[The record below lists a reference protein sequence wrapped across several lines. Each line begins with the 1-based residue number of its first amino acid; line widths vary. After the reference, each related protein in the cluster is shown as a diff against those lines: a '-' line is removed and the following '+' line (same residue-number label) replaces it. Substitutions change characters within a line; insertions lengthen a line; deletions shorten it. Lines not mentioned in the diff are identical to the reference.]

1 MSFKEFA
8 TKKLNE
14 EGLTGYNVTRS
25 APLYAVLS
33 SKLFPNGFTAD
44 TTTLTQKEIFDTVLV
59 VKEGNVD
66 EIAQFVDSITDAIAA
81 AKKDGL
87 KNKEAD
93 LSIRLFIARTALG
106 FADVW
111 GKYVNK

>member
-14 EGLTGYNVTRS
+14 EGVTGYNITRS

-44 TTTLTQKEIFDTVLV
+44 TTKLSQKEVLDAVLV

-66 EIAQFVDSITDAIAA
+66 EIAQFIDSIQDAIVACR
-81 AKKDGL
+81 
-87 KNKEAD
+87 KNEQMNKAAD
-93 LSIRLFIARTALG
+93 LEIRLFIARTALG

-111 GKYVNK
+111 GKYAAK